1 MCMSIFT
8 ATAGQ
13 VYALGNAEAIFKVT
27 DSGFSDDQ
35 ITYTI
40 KLAANQTKVTGA
52 IIKVAFDSNALEVI
66 ENGTGAAGAYDS
78 YGDFVQNV
86 SGIYETGLVKNNA
99 GEYALAY
106 MDMDGAN
113 IGSADKD
120 FLTISFKAISE
131 ERRPTS
137 VDFYCV
143 EYTTNDGD
151 DTNDIKKADGLQQFY
166 THTFATLSMPKV
178 TEVNSFNDGLRVVW
192 SETEGATSYTLYRKV
207 AGESAWTALDV
218 ELGNATEYTDNTVTK
233 GVEYYYTVSAANEY
247 GETEYDATGLSG
259 MNFGTIASINAA
271 VVDNS
276 VKISWSA
283 LNGATSYEVYRTINN
298 SQNWQLLANVVSTQY
313 TDTSISSGVK
323 YNYKVKAING
333 KYSADMSCD
342 PVSVRYIASPETT
355 VSNVSSGI
363 EIYFNSVNGA
373 EKYVIEKKV
382 PGGEFAVV
390 AEIVD
395 GEDNAFI
402 DEDVVVGGKY
412 IYAIQ
417 AIAGTDVSVK
427 TVLPEIKRL
436 GTPVL
441 TGAKNE
447 LNGVALVWG
456 KVDDATNYVI
466 WRKAADGSWGI
477 HATSSTTNFVDTSVV
492 SGTEY
497 SYMIAAENET
507 GCGDYSNALSV
518 MYVKAPEISSVANT
532 TGGIKVIWSQVSGVT
547 GYNVYRVEQN
557 KTNWEKIVSVTD
569 NTYVDDTAVVGVDY
583 RYTVSAFISDV
594 ESAYD
599 MTGVAGMNFG
609 TVTSISA
616 ERLEK
621 GAKISWNTL
630 ERADSYEVFRKTAN
644 DSSWNSL
651 GKVNVN
657 SYTDT
662 SISSGVLYYYM
673 VKAYNGK
680 NVAEMTA
687 APVSVKF
694 LAVPTSTVS
703 NASSG
708 IKITIN
714 PVGGA
719 ENYVIEKNVDGV
731 YTTLVTLKANETVYI
746 DTNVEGEKTYSYRV
760 YAKAGDINSFVYETK
775 QITRLGAPKILTI
788 KNTIPGVSLTWSPV
802 DDAVEYVVYRKIDGQ
817 TKWEEITTVSSAS
830 YVDGDVYSGE
840 VCSYTIDAITADG
853 GFTGY
858 DNTGKTITFV
868 ETPDLKKAANT
879 TAGVSVTW
887 EAVDS
892 AQYYRVYRRV
902 QGGSWS
908 YLGYTKGTSFVDK
921 GDKYKLVSGTRYDY
935 TVIAVIDGI
944 YSDFDKAGVSLVYL
958 TTPKLTKVNNVQNG
972 VNVVWQAV
980 TGATGYRVY
989 RKAGSATSWSY
1000 IGYTTKTNYVDTKVA
1015 NGIYYRYT
1023 IIAVNGNYSDF
1034 DRTGK
1039 NVKFVTTPKLTSV
1052 TNAANGITVK
1062 WSAVKGATQYRVY
1075 RRRGGVLTWS
1085 CIATTTG
1092 TSYTD
1097 KGIVNQSGT
1106 YYIYTVIAVSGYYS
1120 GYNTTGL
1127 TIKRLTNPVL
1137 KSATSYQSGIYVKWN
1152 PVKGATGYY
1161 VYRKTAGTGW
1171 AKVGFMTGVN
1181 NTTFVD
1187 KTAKKG
1193 VTYTYT
1199 IRACSGATLSSYN
1212 TYGISCK
1219 DRY

>member
-1 MCMSIFT
+1 MCISIFT

-27 DSGFSDDQ
+27 DSGFSNDE

-52 IIKVAFDSNALEVI
+52 IIRVAFDSNALEVI
-66 ENGTGAAGAYDS
+66 ENNSGAVGS
-78 YGDFVQNV
+78 YNADGDFVPKV
-86 SGIYETGLVKNNA
+86 SGQYVSGPVHNNA
-99 GEYALAY
+99 NEYSIAY
-106 MDMDGAN
+106 MDLNGVD

-120 FLTISFKAISE
+120 FVTISFKAISE
-131 ERRPTS
+131 ERRPTN
-137 VDFYCV
+137 VEFYCV
-143 EYTTNDGD
+143 EYKTDDGD
-151 DTNDIKKADGLQQFY
+151 DSNDIKKNAGLQQFY
-166 THTFATLSMPKV
+166 TDTFTPLSMPKV
-178 TEVNSFNDGLRVVW
+178 TEVNSLNSGLRVVW
-192 SETEGATSYTLYRKV
+192 SEAVGATSYTLYRKV
-207 AGESAWTALDV
+207 AGESTWTEMDV
-218 ELGNATEYTDNTVTK
+218 ELGAVTEYVDTTIVK
-233 GVEYYYTVSAANEY
+233 GTEYYYTVSAANEY
-247 GETEYDATGLSG
+247 GETEKDETGISG
-259 MNFGTIASINAA
+259 LNFGTIESISATIEGSSA
-271 VVDNS
+271 
-276 VKISWSA
+276 KISWSA

-298 SQNWQLLANVVSTQY
+298 IQNWQLLNTVTSTQY
-313 TDTSISSGVK
+313 TDTSISSGVR

-333 KYSADMSCD
+333 KYSADMSCE
-342 PVSVRYIASPETT
+342 PASVRYISSPETS

-363 EIYFNSVNGA
+363 EIYFDDVNGA
-373 EKYVIEKKV
+373 ESYVIEKKLSSGAFEV
-382 PGGEFAVV
+382 I
-390 AEIVD
+390 AEIVA
-395 GEDNAFI
+395 GEDNMFT
-402 DEDVVVGGKY
+402 DEDVVAGGKY
-412 IYAIQ
+412 IYRIQ
-417 AIAGTDVSVK
+417 AVSGEDKSVK
-427 TVLPEIKRL
+427 TELPEITRL
-436 GTPVL
+436 GTPAL
-441 TGAKNE
+441 TSAKTQ
-447 LNGVALVWG
+447 LNGIALVWG
-456 KVDDATNYVI
+456 EVVGATNYVI
-466 WRKAADGSWGI
+466 WRKTADGSWGI
-477 HATSSTTNFVDTSVV
+477 HTSTNTTNFVDTSVV

-497 SYMIAAENET
+497 SYMIVAENNT
-507 GCGDYSNALSV
+507 GCGDYSNELSV
-518 MYVKAPEISSVANT
+518 MYVKAPVISDVANT
-532 TGGIKVIWSQVSGVT
+532 AGGIKVVWDKVSGVT

-557 KTNWEKIVSVTD
+557 KTNWKKIVSVTD

-599 MTGVAGMNFG
+599 TTGVAGMNFG

-616 ERLEK
+616 TRIID
-621 GAKISWNTL
+621 GAKITWNKL
-630 ERADSYEVFRKTAN
+630 DRADSYEVFRKTAN
-644 DSSWNSL
+644 DSSWKSL
-651 GKVNVN
+651 DKVNVN

-673 VKAYNGK
+673 VKAYHGD

-694 LAVPTSTVS
+694 LSVPVTTVS

-719 ENYVIEKNVDGV
+719 ENYVVEKNVDGV

-746 DTNVEGEKTYSYRV
+746 DTDVEGEKTYSYRV

-775 QITRLGAPKILTI
+775 QITRLSAPKILTI
-788 KNTIPGVSLTWSPV
+788 KNTIPGVSLTWTPV

-817 TKWEEITTVSSAS
+817 TRWEEVDTATSAS

-840 VCSYTIDAITADG
+840 VCSYTIDAKTTDG

-858 DNTGKTITFV
+858 DNTGRTITFV
-868 ETPDLKKAANT
+868 ETPTLKKAANT

-887 EAVDS
+887 EPVDY

-902 QGGSWS
+902 QGGGWG
-908 YLGYTKGTSFVDK
+908 YIGYTKGTSFVDK
-921 GDKYKLVSGTRYDY
+921 AKLVSGKKYDY
-935 TVIAVIDGI
+935 TIIAVIDGI
-944 YSDFDKAGVSLVYL
+944 YSDFDKTGVSLVYL

-1000 IGYTTKTNYVDTKVA
+1000 IGYTTKTNYVDTKVS

-1023 IIAVNGNYSDF
+1023 IIAVNGNYSDY

-1039 NVKFVTTPKLTSV
+1039 NVKFVTAPTLTSV

-1062 WSAVKGATQYRVY
+1062 WNAVKGATEYRVY
-1075 RRRGGVLTWS
+1075 RRKGGVMTWS
-1085 CIATTTG
+1085 CIATTKS

-1161 VYRKTAGTGW
+1161 VYRKTGSSGW

-1199 IRACSGATLSSYN
+1199 IRACSGATLSAYN